1 MDSFSQSRRMK
12 RRPDG
17 PIRFRSN
24 FRNTIYDVMRSRG
37 WIETEHEVEWDFLW
51 MDREW
56 VYADLDN
63 LHLEPWQR
71 VNHFRNGRELCR
83 KDLLSKNI
91 KRVRKEYEKEGNFE
105 MVTRYDFAPTTFVLP
120 GDYALFVEEFKKIP
134 QGTSTI
140 SGVGSVVSSNPLQ
153 ASTTTSTGTWIM
165 KPVGRSQGKGIFLF
179 TKLSQIQQWK
189 SDSRW
194 KPDNPAVESYVV
206 QRYIAN
212 PYVIGGKKFDMR
224 LYALVMSFSPLTVY
238 IYRAGFCR
246 FSASRYSNEDKDVMN
261 NFVHLTNVAI
271 QKGSADYNADT
282 GGKWE
287 LSRLKQFLTS
297 RHGREATDRCFS
309 GMQDIML
316 LALQAVAKT
325 MMSSKQCFE
334 LYGYDILIDET
345 LKPWLIEV
353 NASPSLTANTRE
365 DYDLKF
371 KLLHDVLDL
380 VDMEGRRENSGE
392 HGHSAAHVN
401 TSVSLNTGISG
412 GVTRISS
419 SEPQI
424 SSFQQN
430 ISVPPIHMGGFDL
443 VWKEG
448 PIPVPTGSSSMF
460 GRTSTYGTMLGAD
473 FDKRLNTFVTNTINP
488 SIGPTLNMTDTDKLS
503 RKTETIREASQMAVA
518 FATSSSKQASSLS
531 TSGVISSS
539 SSTSASLQTQ
549 QPNLINRPGLS
560 GMISAFKNS
569 IRDVKDRPPSRS
581 GFVTRGK
588 NEDQGDSQVLSAS
601 MIASSSSIGER
612 QRPWTVNS
620 TQKRPSTRSVNEIA
634 RPVENL

>member
-1 MDSFSQSRRMK
+1 
-12 RRPDG
+12 
-17 PIRFRSN
+17 
-24 FRNTIYDVMRSRG
+24 
-37 WIETEHEVEWDFLW
+37 

-91 KRVRKEYEKEGNFE
+91 KRVKKEYEKEGNAE
-105 MVTRYDFAPTTFVLP
+105 MVARYDFAPMTFVLP
-120 GDYALFVEEFKKIP
+120 GDYALFVEEFKKFTP
-134 QGTSTI
+134 QQTNPS
-140 SGVGSVVSSNPLQ
+140 SSSSSSSSNNVGVTSNIPPSS
-153 ASTTTSTGTWIM
+153 STSSTSGGTWIM

-189 SDSRW
+189 SDYRW
-194 KPDNPAVESYVV
+194 KPDNPTVESYVV
-206 QRYIAN
+206 QRYISN

-297 RHGREATDRCFS
+297 RHGRDATDRCFS

-334 LYGYDILIDET
+334 LYGYDILIDEG

-380 VDMEGRRENSGE
+380 VDMEGRRDNSGE
-392 HGHSAAHVN
+392 HGHGP
-401 TSVSLNTGISG
+401 VSSNISSTTVSSG
-412 GVTRISS
+412 GGSMKNNEPTQPSS
-419 SEPQI
+419 QSIAAPL
-424 SSFQQN
+424 
-430 ISVPPIHMGGFDL
+430 HMGGFDL
-443 VWKEG
+443 VWKDG
-448 PIPVPTGSSSMF
+448 PIPVPTGGASPLSL
-460 GRTSTYGTMLGAD
+460 GQKSTYGTMLGAD
-473 FDKRLNTFVTNTINP
+473 FDKRLNTFVTSSVNSSPLNSIND
-488 SIGPTLNMTDTDKLS
+488 TLAEKLA
-503 RKTETIREASQMAVA
+503 RKAETIREASQLAA
-518 FATSSSKQASSLS
+518 TFATKQ
-531 TSGVISSS
+531 SSS
-539 SSTSASLQTQ
+539 SSSSSSSLSASAASSTTAGGASGTGSSSVPIQSNGLG
-549 QPNLINRPGLS
+549 NRPGLS
-560 GMISAFKNS
+560 AMISAFKNNG
-569 IRDVKDRPPSRS
+569 IRDRPSSRGSTTGVRGRNDEQNDSTSILSTVS
-581 GFVTRGK
+581 GVTSNVG
-588 NEDQGDSQVLSAS
+588 GGVGVGGGGG
-601 MIASSSSIGER
+601 GER
-612 QRPWTVNS
+612 LRPWTVGAGAKRSS
-620 TQKRPSTRSVNEIA
+620 TKTLT
-634 RPVENL
+634 VEH

>member
-1 MDSFSQSRRMK
+1 METFSQLRRLK
-12 RRPDG
+12 RRPEG

-37 WIETEHEVEWDFLW
+37 WIETEHEVDWDFLW

-91 KRVRKEYEKEGNFE
+91 KRVKKEFEKEGNAE
-105 MVTRYDFAPTTFVLP
+105 MVARYDFAPTTFVLP
-120 GDYALFVEEFKKIP
+120 GDYALFVEEFKKVP
-134 QGTSTI
+134 QTSVGGPS
-140 SGVGSVVSSNPLQ
+140 SGNPPSSSS
-153 ASTTTSTGTWIM
+153 STSGGTWIM

-189 SDSRW
+189 SDYRW
-194 KPDNPAVESYVV
+194 KPDNPTVESYVV
-206 QRYIAN
+206 QRYISN

-297 RHGREATDRCFS
+297 RHGRDATDRCFS

-334 LYGYDILIDET
+334 LYGYDILIDEN

-392 HGHSAAHVN
+392 HGHG
-401 TSVSLNTGISG
+401 TSSSSSISSTSG
-412 GVTRISS
+412 GAVKS
-419 SEPQI
+419 SETTLASSQSI
-424 SSFQQN
+424 SA
-430 ISVPPIHMGGFDL
+430 PLHMGGFDL
-443 VWKEG
+443 VWKDG
-448 PIPVPTGSSSMF
+448 PVPVPTGSSSSI
-460 GRTSTYGTMLGAD
+460 GQKSTYGTMLGAD
-473 FDKRLNTFVTNTINP
+473 FDKRLNTFATNSGPSNSIND
-488 SIGPTLNMTDTDKLS
+488 TLAEKLA
-503 RKTETIREASQMAVA
+503 RKAETIREASQLAASFATKQSSSISVASAAVA
-518 FATSSSKQASSLS
+518 
-531 TSGVISSS
+531 SGAGSSS
-539 SSTSASLQTQ
+539 SSSSA
-549 QPNLINRPGLS
+549 QPNSLANRPGLS
-560 GMISAFKNS
+560 AMISAFKSNS
-569 IRDVKDRPPSRS
+569 LRPPSR
-581 GFVTRGK
+581 G
-588 NEDQGDSQVLSAS
+588 QQDSATLSS
-601 MIASSSSIGER
+601 VSSTSSNAVGER
-612 QRPWTVNS
+612 LRPWTVGAG
-620 TQKRPSTRSVNEIA
+620 QKRPSTRALKED
-634 RPVENL
+634 RGGEQL